1 MKRILPLF
9 VLVGSASVLGSAL
22 LSQFVGGLAPCDM
35 CIWQRWPHAIAIA
48 LVALGLLIKGPKA
61 GGIYLIAGLVLMA
74 GAGIGVFHA
83 GVELK
88 YWDGPGAC
96 TGGST
101 IGLTPAQVLEQLLN
115 APLVRC
121 DDIAWSFAGLSMAG
135 WNAVCSV
142 VLAGA
147 AFLAAQRA

>member
-1 MKRILPLF
+1 MTRLFPLV
-9 VLVGSASVLGSAL
+9 VLHGSASVLGAAL
-22 LSQFVGGLAPCDM
+22 VSQFVGGLAPCEM

-48 LVALGLLIKGPKA
+48 LVAIGLAIKGPKA
-61 GGIYLIAGLVLMA
+61 GGIYLIAGLVLLV

-88 YWDGPGAC
+88 YWDGPGGC

-101 IGLTPAQVLEQLLN
+101 VGLTTAQVLEQILN

-121 DDIAWSFAGLSMAG
+121 DEIAWSFAGLSMAG
-135 WNAVCSV
+135 WNAVCSTI
-142 VLAGA
+142 LAGV
-147 AFLAAQRA
+147 AFFAAQRA